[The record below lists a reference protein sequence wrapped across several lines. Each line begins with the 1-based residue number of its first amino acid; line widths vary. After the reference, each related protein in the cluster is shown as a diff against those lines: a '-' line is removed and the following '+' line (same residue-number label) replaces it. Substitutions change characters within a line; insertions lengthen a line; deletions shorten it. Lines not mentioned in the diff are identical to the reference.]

1 MTASPRPHLLVRA
14 SAGSGKT
21 YKLVR
26 RLIGLLADGE
36 APDSILAATFSRKAA
51 GEFRAKL
58 LRALAEAADGPAAAD
73 TLAHEIERPGWS
85 SGDFLALLGSLVR
98 NPDTLRL
105 STIDAFF
112 LELVGLFRLE
122 FGLGTEI
129 HLSAETAD
137 DFETRDLL
145 RRIFADSGEEIR
157 QALFHLVDEDREDE
171 SVRGFQAVFE
181 SWIARSL
188 NLYRTAPDAA
198 VWGRLPEGMT
208 LPAVDGGTW
217 SEAVSALRSALAA
230 QEIPEPSR
238 PVVDEVLAALEGWDF
253 SPTPPAAAANWIK
266 AGAEDAARLLEGKK
280 YFSPPGARRVTLA
293 PETGGA
299 LVEVSRLFH
308 ARTVALAIRNTRA
321 ARSFLALFEREYEK
335 RRLAAGA
342 IRFADLPFLLNRLG
356 TMDGA
361 VLAYRIDARL
371 RHWLL
376 DEFQDTSRNQWAVIG
391 PLVEELFYDAEENRS
406 FFCVGDPKQAI
417 YGWREG
423 DSRLFDEIAA
433 RYESF
438 EPRPLETETL
448 STTYRCSPAVVDF
461 VNGLFGSDESFPA
474 DTDPVVVARWMAQ
487 WGEHRADRSHPRGRV
502 EARVHADGEARDRAL
517 LEFLDERRP
526 WEKGRTTAVLCRKN
540 SEANRFESLL
550 RSAGIPTIRD
560 GALAIAHDFTSG
572 RLLHAIFRSMLH
584 PGDSLALGFLR
595 TNSAAGAVAALCGGE
610 ITPAALRRRWETGG
624 SAGFLAAFESHL
636 EEGGWIDGSERRCL
650 RAAHTLIDASDG
662 LHGITRALAHS
673 RIEDTG
679 GAASVQILTI
689 HRSKGLEFDLVLL
702 PDIDAR
708 SGGAAAKEFWTR
720 GEGGRV
726 EGILE
731 SVNRP
736 TRAAFPAL
744 EEWAVGIERER
755 DMENLC
761 VHYVAMTRAREEL
774 YLFLSEAKG
783 KSKTGIHRWI
793 ERAFQ
798 PEDKEGA
805 VVVLGD
811 GPAPPE
817 PPEREPTRDEEPPPP
832 PAVPAGA
839 PPHRRLLTPSGGTT
853 RAGPSPFHPGAR
865 RSLSLGLRVHA
876 ALAALEWPG
885 TEWTPDRAD
894 PEVASV
900 LGPALADP
908 AVRALLSPAEP
919 GATVWRERAFDAALG
934 GTWTSGVFDRVHLPR
949 GWRTAS
955 DPVMLLD
962 FKTDRSPAAEPPA
975 AHREQM
981 RAYRGSLALLLG
993 IGEERIRSLLIY
1005 LREPR
1010 IVEVD

>member
-1 MTASPRPHLLVRA
+1 MTAAPRPHLLVRA

-21 YKLVR
+21 HKLVR

-36 APDSILAATFSRKAA
+36 PPDSILAATFSRKAA

-58 LRALAEAADGPAAAD
+58 FRTLAEAVEDAAAAD
-73 TLAHEIERPGWS
+73 TLAREIDRPDWS
-85 SGDFLALLGSLVR
+85 SANFRTLLGSLVR

-145 RRIFADSGEEIR
+145 RRIFADSGEEVR
-157 QALFHLVDEDREDE
+157 QALFHLVEEDREDE

-181 SWIARSL
+181 SWIAQSL
-188 NLYRTAPDAA
+188 NLYRAAPDAS
-198 VWGRLPEGMT
+198 VWGRLPGDTT
-208 LPAVDGGTW
+208 LPTVDADTW
-217 SEAVSALRSALAA
+217 SEAVSALRAALAA

-253 SPTPPAAAANWIK
+253 SPTPPAAAEKWIK

-280 YFSPPGARRVTLA
+280 YFSPPGAKRVTPT
-293 PETGGA
+293 PETGTA
-299 LVEVSRLFH
+299 LIKVSRLFYAH
-308 ARTVALAIRNTRA
+308 TVALAIRNTRA
-321 ARSFLALFEREYEK
+321 ARKFLALFEREYEI

-342 IRFADLPFLLNRLG
+342 VRFADLPFLLKSLD

-391 PLVEELFYDAEENRS
+391 PLVEELFYDAGENRS

-461 VNGLFGSDESFPA
+461 VNRLFGSAAAFPS

-487 WGEHRADRSHPRGRV
+487 WGEHRAHRSEPGGRV
-502 EARVHADGEARDRAL
+502 EARVHADGETRDRAL
-517 LEFLDERRP
+517 LGFLGDRRP

-540 SEANRFESLL
+540 SEANRFEALL
-550 RSAGIPTIRD
+550 RSAGIPTVRD

-595 TNSAAGAVAALCGGE
+595 ANSAADAVAALCGGE
-610 ITPAALRRRWETGG
+610 ITPAALRRKWETGG
-624 SAGFLAAFESHL
+624 ATGFLAAFESCL
-636 EEGGWIDGSERRCL
+636 AEDGWIDDAERRCL
-650 RAAHTLIDASDG
+650 RAAHTLIEASGG
-662 LHGITRALAHS
+662 LHEITRALAHS

-720 GEGGRV
+720 GEGGRI
-726 EGILE
+726 EGVLE
-731 SVNRP
+731 SVNRQA
-736 TRAAFPAL
+736 RAAFPAL
-744 EEWAVGIERER
+744 EDWAADIERER
-755 DMENLC
+755 ELENLC

-783 KSKTGIHRWI
+783 KPRTGIHRWI
-793 ERAFQ
+793 GRAFE
-798 PEDKEGA
+798 PEVEEGA
-805 VVVLGD
+805 IVVLGD
-811 GPAPPE
+811 E
-817 PPEREPTRDEEPPPP
+817 PPPPKSPEQEPTPDEEPPPP
-832 PAVPAGA
+832 PAVATAP
-839 PPHRRLLTPSGGTT
+839 PPHRRLLTPSGDTP
-853 RAGPSPFHPGAR
+853 REGPSPFHPGAR

-876 ALAALEWPG
+876 TLAAREWPG
-885 TEWTPDRAD
+885 TEWTPAGTD
-894 PEVASV
+894 PEVAAV
-900 LGPALADP
+900 LEPALADP

-919 GATVWRERAFDAALG
+919 DVTVWRERAFDAALD

-949 GWRTAS
+949 DWRTAA
-955 DPVMLLD
+955 DPVVLLD
-962 FKTDRSPAAEPPA
+962 FKTDRSPGAEPPPT
-975 AHREQM
+975 HREQM
-981 RAYRGSLALLLG
+981 RTYRAALALLLG
-993 IGEERIRSLLIY
+993 IGEDRIRSLLIY

-1010 IVEVD
+1010 IVDID